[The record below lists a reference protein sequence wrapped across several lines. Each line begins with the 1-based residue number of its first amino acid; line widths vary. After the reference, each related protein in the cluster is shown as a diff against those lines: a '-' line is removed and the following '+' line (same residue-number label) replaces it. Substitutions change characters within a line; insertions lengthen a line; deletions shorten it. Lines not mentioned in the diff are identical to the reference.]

1 MSKFQKLPTTE
12 SGFEAIREDGLLYVD
27 KTKQMLTLLNTGRYL
42 FLSRPRRFGKSMLVN
57 TLEALY
63 QGKKHLFE
71 GLYVYDKWEWKE
83 YPVIRLDF
91 SGMHYSN
98 DQQTF
103 EDSINTRLEWSAKK
117 YDIELSKKNYKDA
130 LSELLQLLYGKI
142 GQKVVVLVDEYDKP
156 ITDFINNP
164 IKAEENRRV
173 LKEFYTSLKAEHN
186 FLEKVFI
193 TGVSKLAKVSV
204 FSGMNNVDDLSLM
217 PELNDVVG
225 LTQEDVEN
233 SFADYLGALQ
243 QKFNFSSHEDLMKAV
258 KHWYNGYSWDG
269 INKVYNPY
277 SIVHLC
283 NRLEFKNYWYKSG
296 TPTLLIDLIIQRARM
311 EDNALKK
318 EPTAYE
324 NVKVTEEIF
333 DAAEL
338 ENLSV
343 EGLLFQTGYLT
354 ITDIGYEDLTS
365 YYRLNYPNHEV
376 RWSFAAHI
384 IQEYAKMPRH
394 QIQTGALMM
403 HRALRMFD
411 KAMFLKL
418 LRSYFA
424 VIPYQLRE
432 SANEAYYHS
441 LFQMVFTLI
450 GIEMLSERSTI
461 DGRIDGVIEFD
472 DKLYIVE
479 FKFARKGTMEKLMK
493 RAMLQIKEKGYAD
506 GYAAKNK
513 TVYLLGVG
521 FLEKKEKGM
530 AHTKLEIDCVIEE
543 WREMDSVNVV

>member
-12 SGFEAIREDGLLYVD
+12 SGFEAIRQEGLLYVD

-83 YPVIRLDF
+83 YPVIRVDF
-91 SGMHYSN
+91 SSMSYN
-98 DQQTF
+98 NTKELF
-103 EDSINTRLEWSAKK
+103 EESIAIRIKRAAQIHKIGTSSEFYK
-117 YDIELSKKNYKDA
+117 EL
-130 LSELLQLLYGKI
+130 LSELILKLHKKI

-156 ITDFINNP
+156 VTDFINDP
-164 IKAEENRRV
+164 IKAEENRKV

-186 FLEKVFI
+186 SLEKVFI

-225 LTQEDVEN
+225 LTQEDVE
-233 SFADYLGALQ
+233 SYFVDYLEALQ

-269 INKVYNPY
+269 INKIYNPY

-311 EDNALKK
+311 EDKALKK

-354 ITDIGYEDLTS
+354 ITGTGYEDLTS
-365 YYRLNYPNHEV
+365 YYMLNYPNHEV

-384 IQEYAKMPRH
+384 IQKYAKMPRH

-403 HRALRMFD
+403 HRALRKFD
-411 KAMFLKL
+411 KAMFLQL

-432 SANEAYYHS
+432 SANEAYFHS

-472 DKLYIVE
+472 DKLYIIE
-479 FKFARKGTMEKLMK
+479 FKFARKGTVENLVK
-493 RAMLQIKEKGYAD
+493 RALKQIKEKGYAD
-506 GYAAKNK
+506 AYTAKNK
-513 TVYLLGVG
+513 KVYLMGVG

-530 AHTKLEIDCVIEE
+530 AHTKLHIDCRIEE
-543 WREMDSVNVV
+543 WNRVE

>member
-1 MSKFQKLPTTE
+1 MSKFQKLPTTQ
-12 SGFEAIREDGLLYVD
+12 SGFEAIREEGLLYVD
-27 KTKQMLTLLNTGRYL
+27 KTKQILTLLNTGKYL

-57 TLEALY
+57 TLEALF

-71 GLYVYDKWEWKE
+71 GLYIYDKWEWKE

-91 SGMHYSN
+91 SGMVYSN
-98 DQQTF
+98 TKEAF
-103 EDSINTRLEWSAKK
+103 EEDMAYRLKRVAKIHK
-117 YDIELSKKNYKDA
+117 IRPEKTDYKGLLGEILWLLSKKFKQN
-130 LSELLQLLYGKI
+130 
-142 GQKVVVLVDEYDKP
+142 VVVLVDEYDKP
-156 ITDFINNP
+156 VTDFINNP
-164 IKAEENRRV
+164 IKAEENRRL
-173 LKEFYTSLKAEHN
+173 LKEFYTSLKAEHT
-186 FLEKVFI
+186 FLHKVFI

-225 LTQEDVEN
+225 LTQEEVEHN
-233 SFADYLGALQ
+233 FADYLKALQ
-243 QKFNFSSHEDLMKAV
+243 ERFNFASHEKLMGAV

-269 INKVYNPY
+269 INKIYNPY

-283 NRLEFKNYWYKSG
+283 NRLQFNNFWFKSG
-296 TPTLLIDLIIQRARM
+296 TPTLLIDLIIQKARM
-311 EDNALKK
+311 DDKALKK
-318 EPTAYE
+318 EPTEYE
-324 NVKVTEEIF
+324 NVKVTEDVF

-338 ENLSV
+338 QNLNV

-354 ITDIGYEDLTS
+354 ITNIEFEDLTP
-365 YYRLNYPNHEV
+365 YYTLNYPNHEV

-384 IQEYAKMPRH
+384 LEKYAKMPKH

-403 HRALRMFD
+403 HRALRKFD
-411 KAMFLKL
+411 KTMFLKL

-424 VIPYQLRE
+424 VIPHQLRE
-432 SANEAYYHS
+432 SANEAYFHS

-479 FKFARKGTMEKLMK
+479 FKFARKGTIETLVK
-493 RAMLQIKEKGYAD
+493 RALKQIKDKRYAD
-506 GYAAKNK
+506 AYASKNK
-513 TVYLLGVG
+513 KVYLLGVG

-530 AHTKLEIDCVIEE
+530 KHTKLHIDCEIEE
-543 WREMDSVNVV
+543 CQN

>member
-12 SGFEAIREDGLLYVD
+12 SGFEAIREQGLLYVD
-27 KTKQMLTLLNTGRYL
+27 KTKQMLRLLDEGSYL

-91 SGMHYSN
+91 SGMHYSDN
-98 DQQTF
+98 QENF
-103 EDSINTRLEWSAKK
+103 ERSIYTRLEWIAKK
-117 YDIELSKKNYKDA
+117 YKLQLNKKNYKDA
-130 LSELLQLLYGKI
+130 LSELLYLLHEKI
-142 GQKVVVLVDEYDKP
+142 GEKVIVLIDEYDKP

-164 IKAEENRRV
+164 TKAGENRRV
-173 LKEFYTSLKAEHN
+173 LKEFYTDLKAEHRL
-186 FLEKVFI
+186 LEKVFI

-204 FSGMNNVDDLSLM
+204 FSGMNNVDDVSLISD
-217 PELNDVVG
+217 LNDVVG
-225 LTQEDVEN
+225 LTQEDVESN
-233 SFADYLGALQ
+233 FADYLTALEK
-243 QKFNFSSHEDLMKAV
+243 KFDFASHEDLMKAV

-269 INKVYNPY
+269 VGKIYNPY

-283 NRLEFKNYWYKSG
+283 NRLQFNNFWFKSG
-296 TPTLLIDLIIQRARM
+296 TPTLLIDLIIQKARISD
-311 EDNALKK
+311 EALKK
-318 EPTAYE
+318 EPTEYE
-324 NVKVTEEIF
+324 NVQVTENVF

-338 ENLSV
+338 QNLSV

-354 ITDIGYEDLTS
+354 ITGIQYKNLTP
-365 YYRLNYPNHEV
+365 YYTLNYPNHEV
-376 RWSFAAHI
+376 RWSFAANI
-384 IQEYAKMPRH
+384 LEKYAKMPRH
-394 QIQTGALMM
+394 QIQTGALQMWD
-403 HRALRMFD
+403 ALQMFD

-479 FKFARKGTMEKLMK
+479 FKFARKGTMEKLVK
-493 RAMLQIKEKGYAD
+493 RAMQQIKEKGYAD

-543 WREMDSVNVV
+543 CISMI

>member
-1 MSKFQKLPTTE
+1 M
-12 SGFEAIREDGLLYVD
+12 YVD
-27 KTKQMLTLLNTGRYL
+27 KTKQMLKLLSFGEYL

-71 GLYVYDKWEWKE
+71 GLYAYDKWEWKE

-91 SGMHYSN
+91 SGMIYSSTKTAFEENISFRLKNIARIYKIRITNTHYKGVL
-98 DQQTF
+98 Q
-103 EDSINTRLEWSAKK
+103 EI
-117 YDIELSKKNYKDA
+117 LSK
-130 LSELLQLLYGKI
+130 LHQKI

-156 ITDFINNP
+156 VTDFIDDP
-164 IKAEENRRV
+164 IKAEENRKV

-217 PELNDVVG
+217 PELNNVVG
-225 LTQEDVEN
+225 LTQEDVE
-233 SFADYLGALQ
+233 SYFADYLGALKE
-243 QKFNFSSHEDLMKAV
+243 KFNFSSHEAMMDAI

-269 INKVYNPY
+269 INKIYNPY

-296 TPTLLIDLIIQRARM
+296 TPTLLVDLIIQRARM
-311 EDNALKK
+311 EDKALKK
-318 EPTAYE
+318 EPTVYE
-324 NVKVTEEIF
+324 GVKVTEEIF

-338 ENLSV
+338 DHLSV

-354 ITDIGYEDLTS
+354 ITETSYEDLTL
-365 YYRLNYPNHEV
+365 YYTLDYPNHEV

-384 IQEYAKMPRH
+384 IQKYAEMPRH

-403 HRALRMFD
+403 HRALRKFD

-432 SANEAYYHS
+432 SANEAYFHS

-479 FKFARKGTMEKLMK
+479 FKFSRKGTVENLVK
-493 RAMLQIKEKGYAD
+493 RALKQIKDKGYVD
-506 GYAAKNK
+506 SYTSKNK
-513 TVYLLGVG
+513 KIYFLGVG
-521 FLEKKEKGM
+521 FLEKKEKEM
-530 AHTKLEIDCVIEE
+530 AHSKLQIDCRIEE
-543 WREMDSVNVV
+543 RKDKE